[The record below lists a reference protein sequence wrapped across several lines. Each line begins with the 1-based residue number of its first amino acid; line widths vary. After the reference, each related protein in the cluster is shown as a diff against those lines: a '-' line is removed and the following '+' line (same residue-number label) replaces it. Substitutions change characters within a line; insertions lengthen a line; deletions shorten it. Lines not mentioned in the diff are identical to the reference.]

1 MQEKNLDFKPG
12 HLYKLLLSKCSID
25 RTHDAINNISF
36 VHRLDYTVDSVKG
49 ISVNKQPFVTY
60 GYISHMKDKTYMF
73 VDQTNIKFTSG
84 NRTKKNTAYLFFDLQ
99 DKMNVLVV
107 RSPYYNGK
115 LEIKDS
121 FKEI

>member
-1 MQEKNLDFKPG
+1 MQENLDFKPG
-12 HLYKLLLSKCSID
+12 HLYRLLLSKCSLD
-25 RTHDAINNISF
+25 RKYDTINNISF

-49 ISVNKQPFVTY
+49 ISINKQPFITY

-73 VDQTNIKFTSG
+73 VDQTDIKFTLG
-84 NRTKKNTAYLFFDLQ
+84 NKVKKNKAYLFFDLQ

-107 RSPYYNGK
+107 RSPNYNGK
-115 LEIKDS
+115 LEIKNS

>member
-1 MQEKNLDFKPG
+1 MQENLDFKPG

-25 RTHDAINNISF
+25 RTYDIINNISF

-49 ISVNKQPFVTY
+49 ISINKQPFTTY
-60 GYISHMKDKTYMF
+60 GYISHMQDKTYLF
-73 VDQTNIKFTSG
+73 IEQTNIKFTIG
-84 NRTKKNTAYLFFDLQ
+84 NRGKKNKAYLFFDLQ

-107 RSPYYNGK
+107 RSPNYNGK